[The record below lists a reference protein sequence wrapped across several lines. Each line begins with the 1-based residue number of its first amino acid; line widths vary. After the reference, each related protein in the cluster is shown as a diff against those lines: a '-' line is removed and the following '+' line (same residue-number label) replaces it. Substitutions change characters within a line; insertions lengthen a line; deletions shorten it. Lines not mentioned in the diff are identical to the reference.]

1 MHEHLSKQKMH
12 LKLNSKRKTPVL
24 CDIFVIFSLELF
36 CWVKKF
42 VAKNE
47 INKAKKSFGWSY
59 PSEIFLRLVLL
70 RAWEWA
76 SWLLVGPNFREK
88 KRNKKDLLC
97 FNLAACYTDLFV
109 VFVRWKE
116 KKKPIRVIY
125 TYIHL
130 NAHAALAMHLVLI
143 AAALVFAMPI
153 TGFGW

>member
-1 MHEHLSKQKMH
+1 MH
-12 LKLNSKRKTPVL
+12 LKLNSMRKNPVL

-36 CWVKKF
+36 AEWKK
-42 VAKNE
+42 NCG
-47 INKAKKSFGWSY
+47 KKTRKKVYAEVIHQRYSFG
-59 PSEIFLRLVLL
+59 LVLL

-76 SWLLVGPNFREK
+76 SWLLVEPNFREK

-97 FNLAACYTDLFV
+97 FNLAARYTDFRRCVCAGQKDKTDPSHL
-109 VFVRWKE
+109 
-116 KKKPIRVIY
+116 Y
-125 TYIHL
+125 TYTHTHIHL

>member
-1 MHEHLSKQKMH
+1 MHEHLSKPKMH

-42 VAKNE
+42 VAKSE
-47 INKAKKSFGWSY
+47 INKSKKSY

-109 VFVRWKE
+109 VFVRGKE
-116 KKKPIRVIY
+116 KKPIRV
-125 TYIHL
+125 IHL